1 MKKTLLTIGLVAL
14 TGISSFAQGY
24 FALGGPARGAWDIFT
39 PANGGVPKFANA
51 NVNIGI
57 LWAPSAATTALSSV
71 QAGGTVTN
79 TATTYLT
86 NPWLAIQADLGGV
99 WKLAVDNNTQN
110 IIQPSTGANGSWV
123 YTTTGG
129 FSSVPVKDTA
139 SGQSYKMY
147 VVGWDKTAGTLANAL
162 SIGAAVGWSSVFN
175 YNAVDQ
181 IGTPA
186 SLASSGFVPFGVN
199 AVPEPTTFA
208 LGGLGVAAMLI
219 ARRRK

>member
-14 TGISSFAQGY
+14 TGISSMAQGY
-24 FALGGPARGAWDIFT
+24 FSLAGSARSAWDIFT
-39 PANGGVPKFANA
+39 PANSGLPKLGNTI
-51 NVNIGI
+51 NIGI
-57 LWAPSAATTALSSV
+57 LWAPSSATTALSGIQV
-71 QAGGTVTN
+71 GGTVTN

-110 IIQPSTGANGSWV
+110 IIQPTTAANSGWA

-129 FSSVPVKDTA
+129 GSSIPVKDTA

-175 YNAVDQ
+175 YASVDS
-181 IGTPA
+181 IGTPT
-186 SLASSGFVPFGVN
+186 SLTGSGFVPFGVN